1 MNVMPTVDAHRH
13 TAVVVHVVLQRDGV
27 PYEVERKTC
36 SACDRLL
43 EEKPVRRAAA
53 A

>member
-1 MNVMPTVDAHRH
+1 MTVMPPAKGHRH
-13 TAVVVHVVLQRDGV
+13 TAVVEHVVRQREGV
-27 PYEVERKTC
+27 PYEVARKVC
-36 SACDRLL
+36 SACSRLL